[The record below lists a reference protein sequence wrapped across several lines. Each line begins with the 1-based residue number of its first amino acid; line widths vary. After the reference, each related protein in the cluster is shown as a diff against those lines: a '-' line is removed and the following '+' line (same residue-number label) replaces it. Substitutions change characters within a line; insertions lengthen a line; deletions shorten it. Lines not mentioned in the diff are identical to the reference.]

1 MDRSVRWATT
11 NRANIAHYFQRHKE
25 MKLTHHSHQ
34 SGFTLAEILTAMAI
48 AVVIFA
54 AIITASLA
62 MQKSFNAVDHYFAT
76 HIQQV
81 RIIDYLNR
89 DVKRALICTT
99 SANQQTV
106 TLTIPKYIIRSGDAE
121 AVSNPSLVGAM
132 RSPTLSTTTSLVNYG
147 TTTSTVVYSING
159 ASILRTEDGAVTTIA
174 SSTDQLVP
182 STPDTDLT
190 NTEYSTMAV
199 PVRSQ
204 FTTRTVPGPRT
215 QETNLSPSFLPFEA
229 RAANFYRI

>member
-1 MDRSVRWATT
+1 
-11 NRANIAHYFQRHKE
+11 
-25 MKLTHHSHQ
+25 MKLTRQSHQ

-62 MQKSFNAVDHYFAT
+62 MQKSFNAVDNYFAT

-89 DVKRALICTT
+89 DVKRALIVTT

-106 TLTIPKYIIRSGDAE
+106 TLTIPKYIIQSGDAE

-132 RSPTLSTTTSLVNYG
+132 RSPTLSTTTSQVNYG

-159 ASILRTEDGAVTTIA
+159 ASILRTEDGVVTTVA
-174 SSTDQLVP
+174 SSTDSLVP
-182 STPDTDLT
+182 KDSDTELT
-190 NTEYSTMAV
+190 NTEYTTMSV
-199 PVRSQ
+199 TFQPI
-204 FTTRTVPGPRT
+204 FTSGNVADERTGTTVFSLAYLRNKRRG
-215 QETNLSPSFLPFEA
+215 
-229 RAANFYRI
+229 